1 MTKTIKSHKG
11 ENNGNYKHGGK
22 GTKLYEVW
30 YSMRRRCN
38 CQKSS
43 NYKHY
48 GGRGITVCEEWNTDF
63 ATFQKWA
70 LDNGYVEGLSIDR
83 IDNNCGYDPS
93 NCRWATL
100 TEQAN
105 NQRTTLKIEYNGVM
119 KTLHQWADCLGIK
132 ANTLYYRIFKLNW
145 DIERAFTEKVALRK
159 EDEGK

>member
-1 MTKTIKSHKG
+1 MPKTIKSHKG

-38 CQKSS
+38 CPKSS

-48 GGRGITVCEEWNTDF
+48 GGRGIKVCEEWNTDF
-63 ATFQKWA
+63 SIFQKWA
-70 LDNGYVEGLSIDR
+70 FDNGYVEGLSIDR
-83 IDNNCGYDPS
+83 IDNNGNYEPL

-100 TEQAN
+100 KEQAN
-105 NQRTTLKIEYNGVM
+105 NQRNTLKIEYKGTT

-132 ANTLYYRIFKLNW
+132 ACTLYYRIFKLNW
-145 DIERAFTEKVALRK
+145 DIERAFTQKVALKGGAK
-159 EDEGK
+159 E